1 MRRHSL
7 IMFVLGCAGFLLA
20 GCDGEG
26 PDPRVPEFIKSDP
39 AIKAA
44 REKSAKPAGPPAIRI
59 AIIPKT
65 IKPPFWRAVRL
76 GVINATREDKG
87 IRTTWEGPANGGGA
101 QTQAAMVASFV
112 NKKIGGIILAPVDG
126 QEIMPS
132 LEAARKAGIPV
143 LALDSEPADLEI
155 CIGRVGTDHAEIGR
169 LGAEHLAQILGH
181 GGGKVILVRGVAR
194 DPASEAREKA
204 FLEAIAKRSGIQVVS
219 SDEYAGQTSDLAAS
233 TARTLL
239 SRFRAG
245 QVNGIFCSTEAGTTG
260 MLRELN
266 ASTRAGAIRFVGVDY
281 NDELVAGLLSE
292 AVDALVVQNT
302 IDLGAEAVK
311 VMVAHI
317 RGQTAPK
324 RTDVPPILL
333 TLDRMTSDRVLYTL
347 THPPKE

>member
-1 MRRHSL
+1 MRRPSL
-7 IMFVLGCAGFLLA
+7 VMLVLGCAGFLLA
-20 GCDGEG
+20 GCDCEG
-26 PDPRVPEFIKSDP
+26 PSGRVPDFIKSDP
-39 AIKAA
+39 AVKDAK
-44 REKSAKPAGPPAIRI
+44 EKSAKPPGPPAIRI

-87 IRTTWEGPANGGGA
+87 IRTTWSGPANGGA
-101 QTQAAMVASFV
+101 ALTQAAIVASFV
-112 NKKIGGIILAPVDG
+112 DKKIGGIILAPVDG

-143 LALDSEPADLEI
+143 LALDSEPADPEI

-169 LGAEHLAQILGH
+169 LGAEHLAQILGP

-194 DPASEAREKA
+194 DPASEACEKA
-204 FLEAIAKRSGIQVVS
+204 FLDAIAKRSGIQVVS
-219 SDEYAGQTSDLAAS
+219 SDEYAGQTVDLAAS

-245 QVNGIFCSTEAGTTG
+245 QVNGIFCSTEAGATG

-281 NDELVAGLLSE
+281 NDELVAGLLAE
-292 AVDALVVQNT
+292 AVDALVIQNT

-311 VMVAHI
+311 VMAAHL
-317 RGQTAPK
+317 RGRTAPK
-324 RTDVPPILL
+324 RTDLPPILL
-333 TLDRMTSDRVLYTL
+333 TQERMVTDRVLYTL

>member
-1 MRRHSL
+1 MRRPSL
-7 IMFVLGCAGFLLA
+7 VMLVLGCAGFLLA
-20 GCDGEG
+20 GCDCEG
-26 PDPRVPEFIKSDP
+26 PSGRTPEFVKGDP
-39 AIKAA
+39 AVKAA
-44 REKSAKPAGPPAIRI
+44 REKSAKPAEPPAIRI

-87 IRTTWEGPANGGGA
+87 IRTTWEGPADGGA
-101 QTQAAMVASFV
+101 QTQAAIVASFV
-112 NKKIGGIILAPVDG
+112 DKKIGGIILAPVDG

-132 LEAARKAGIPV
+132 LEAAKKAGIPV
-143 LALDSEPADLEI
+143 LALDSEPADPEI

-169 LGAEHLAQILGH
+169 LGAEHLAQILGP

-204 FLEAIAKRSGIQVVS
+204 FLEAVAKRSSIQVVS
-219 SDEYAGQTSDLAAS
+219 SDEYAGHTVDLAAS

-266 ASTRAGAIRFVGVDY
+266 ASARAGAIRFVGVDY
-281 NDELVAGLLSE
+281 NEELVAGLLSE

-311 VMVAHI
+311 VMVAHL

-333 TLDRMTSDRVLYTL
+333 TQERMVTDRVLYTL